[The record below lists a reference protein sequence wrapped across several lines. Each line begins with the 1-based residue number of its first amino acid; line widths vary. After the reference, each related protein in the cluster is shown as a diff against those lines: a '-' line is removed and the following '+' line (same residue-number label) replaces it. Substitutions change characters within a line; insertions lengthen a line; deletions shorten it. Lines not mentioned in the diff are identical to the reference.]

1 MRRAVVIV
9 ALAACGT
16 PPPFTLKFD
25 LTQTDGN
32 TCATSGGAIAQ
43 TCSDV
48 TTSCAA
54 TVSIKVLDPN
64 QATAPYISVCQQLTG
79 KPDLCAIAGVSLP
92 PPVQPIDEQ
101 QLEVQMAVYPT
112 AALCKDANGDPICPS
127 DVQFT
132 TTGFPES
139 SLAECTT
146 PDGMPD
152 PCMCPPTPAVGGRA
166 YYYPGDSETVV
177 DLGCPDLTLL
187 DSCTGQD
194 IMVTAVVDDFDTEVS
209 VSQSIADELTVSVGE
224 PTSMGSDYV
233 LDPINAPELTLTGT
247 QPPVWSGEIDP
258 SPAFSDVVCL
268 EVVEDVLSATALT
281 CQLYVPGGTL
291 DITGVRLAKATLDE
305 VLGVLTLSD
314 VPDAGLVIGIV
325 LDDLGTPASGYTVT
339 SSEPTATVNYL
350 SSDRMNLIAG
360 GTSSSGIFVSEDT
373 PFRQMTGADVGAI
386 STFTTSGARPAI
398 GYGGLVEFKVTIV
411 VLQLS
416 PPPD

>member
-1 MRRAVVIV
+1 
-9 ALAACGT
+9 
-16 PPPFTLKFD
+16 
-25 LTQTDGN
+25 
-32 TCATSGGAIAQ
+32 
-43 TCSDV
+43 
-48 TTSCAA
+48 
-54 TVSIKVLDPN
+54 
-64 QATAPYISVCQQLTG
+64 
-79 KPDLCAIAGVSLP
+79 
-92 PPVQPIDEQ
+92 
-101 QLEVQMAVYPT
+101 
-112 AALCKDANGDPICPS
+112 
-127 DVQFT
+127 
-132 TTGFPES
+132 
-139 SLAECTT
+139 
-146 PDGMPD
+146 
-152 PCMCPPTPAVGGRA
+152 
-166 YYYPGDSETVV
+166 
-177 DLGCPDLTLL
+177 
-187 DSCTGQD
+187 
-194 IMVTAVVDDFDTEVS
+194 MVTAVVDDFDTEVS

-258 SPAFSDVVCL
+258 TPAFSDVVCL

-281 CQLYVPGGTL
+281 CQLYVPGATL

-305 VLGVLTLSD
+305 VLGVLGDSD

-325 LDDLGTPASGYTVT
+325 LDDLGNPASGYTVT
-339 SSEPTATVNYL
+339 SSSGTVNYL

-373 PFRQMTGADVGAI
+373 PFRQTTGADVGAI